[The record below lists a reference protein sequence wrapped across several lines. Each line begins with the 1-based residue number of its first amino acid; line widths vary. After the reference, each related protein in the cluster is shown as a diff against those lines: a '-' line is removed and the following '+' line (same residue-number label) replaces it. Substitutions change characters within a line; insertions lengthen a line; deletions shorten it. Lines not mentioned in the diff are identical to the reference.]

1 MTNYLNMIGPPPISS
16 ITRLVFIQNIQP
28 TPHDLQVSQTF
39 SAHTIQ
45 MLSKSCPRCPLPPS
59 PLMLLAVVVFHTYF
73 APKLDGKLTTFS
85 LTRGEAKTEWAGT
98 ITHYRDLVLPST
110 IFSTKHPTIHSAS
123 MKRTAK
129 DTCYQQRKETLEFN
143 SRK

>member
-45 MLSKSCPRCPLPPS
+45 MLSKSCPRCPLPPLPPHVIS
-59 PLMLLAVVVFHTYF
+59 SSGFPHIFCPQIRRQIDDFFLHTGG
-73 APKLDGKLTTFS
+73 GKN
-85 LTRGEAKTEWAGT
+85 RWAAA

-123 MKRTAK
+123 MKRTPK